1 MQVGIVDIKIG
12 DTGPEA
18 FGEITVQVFEAGPE
32 KIRTPGFDM
41 VTCYFTDHAI
51 EFTIIDSGPE
61 SIFGAG
67 FEPGPEK
74 VEITSEVICQD
85 QEPDLV
91 GVPDVQDTFEVKG
104 AGGPM
109 DLTGGVEG
117 NLAPGCGTIGI
128 QRQHETGV
136 GQRVVLKG
144 QVGKRCITAEVGV
157 AALVNSQRAGDV
169 GLDIFYEEMKF
180 DVGPKD
186 TGVGEFCG
194 LQVSERFFAG
204 RG

>member
-1 MQVGIVDIKIG
+1 MI
-12 DTGPEA
+12 
-18 FGEITVQVFEAGPE
+18 
-32 KIRTPGFDM
+32 
-41 VTCYFTDHAI
+41 TCYFADHAI

-74 VEITSEVICQD
+74 VEITSEVVCQD

-91 GVPDVQDTFEVKG
+91 GVPDVQDAFEVKG
-104 AGGPM
+104 AGGLM
-109 DLTGGVEG
+109 DLGRWGEG
-117 NLAPGCGTIGI
+117 NFAPCCGTIGI

-144 QVGKRCITAEVGV
+144 QVGKGCITAEVGV

-169 GLDIFYEEMKF
+169 GLEIFYEEMKF
-180 DVGPKD
+180 DVGPED
-186 TGVGEFCG
+186 TGVGEFSG
-194 LQVSERFFAG
+194 LQAGERFFAG